1 MTEMTVMLL
10 HLGVRRKKKCGF
22 ITDADWSPGAG
33 SGERPAHVAHIMMAA
48 GILATFG
55 SEDGGWPSIR

>member
-1 MTEMTVMLL
+1 MLL
-10 HLGVRRKKKCGF
+10 LLAVRRKKKGGF

-33 SGERPAHVAHIMMAA
+33 SAERAAHAVHIMMAA
-48 GILATFG
+48 RILAAFD

>member
-1 MTEMTVMLL
+1 MLL
-10 HLGVRRKKKCGF
+10 LLSVRRKKKGGF

-33 SGERPAHVAHIMMAA
+33 AGAGERPAHAAHIMMAA